1 MYGKG
6 EFPGLPCRELKL
18 GLSEELNCFL
28 ADVERRAF
36 RMAYL
41 STGCQEDALDVVQD
55 GMLDFV
61 RRYSDKPPEEWHPLF
76 HRVLQSRITD
86 WHRRTT
92 VRNRFRSWFG
102 GGNED
107 GGDGIDPVATY
118 ADPRGETPASR
129 LLNRELG
136 EHLEQGVRRLPL
148 RQQQA
153 FMLRAWEG
161 LDVAQTAVAM
171 KCSEGSVK
179 THYFRA
185 VNTLRN
191 VLEEFR

>member
-1 MYGKG
+1 M
-6 EFPGLPCRELKL
+6 PCRELTL
-18 GLSEELNCFL
+18 GTSEELNRFL
-28 ADVERRAF
+28 SEVERRAF

-41 STGCQEDALDVVQD
+41 ATGCQDEALDIVQD

-61 RRYSDKPPEEWHPLF
+61 RRYAAKPSDEWRPLF

-86 WHRRTT
+86 WHRRTI

-102 GGNED
+102 GSD
-107 GGDGIDPVATY
+107 GSNDDLDPVESF
-118 ADPRGETPASR
+118 ADPRAVTPASEI
-129 LLNRELG
+129 LNRELG
-136 EHLEQGVRRLPL
+136 EKLENAVRQLPL

-153 FMLRAWEG
+153 FLLRAWEG

-171 KCSEGSVK
+171 KCSDGSVK

-185 VNTLRN
+185 VNALRN
-191 VLEEFR
+191 VLEEYR

>member
-1 MYGKG
+1 
-6 EFPGLPCRELKL
+6 
-18 GLSEELNCFL
+18 
-28 ADVERRAF
+28 
-36 RMAYL
+36 MAYL
-41 STGCQEDALDVVQD
+41 ATGSQEDALDVVQD

-61 RRYSDKPPEEWHPLF
+61 RRYAAKPSDEWRPLF

-86 WHRRTT
+86 WHRRTF

-102 GGNED
+102 GGRED
-107 GGDGIDPVATY
+107 GDDGADPVETF
-118 ADPRGETPASR
+118 ADPRRVTPASE

-136 EHLEQGVRRLPL
+136 ERLEKSVQLLPL

-153 FMLRAWEG
+153 FLLRAWEG

-171 KCSEGSVK
+171 KCSQGSVK

-185 VNTLRN
+185 VNALRN
-191 VLEEFR
+191 VLEEYR

>member
-1 MYGKG
+1 M
-6 EFPGLPCRELKL
+6 
-18 GLSEELNCFL
+18 NCFL
-28 ADVERRAF
+28 AEVERRAF

-41 STGCQEDALDVVQD
+41 ATGCQDDALDVVQD
-55 GMLDFV
+55 AMLDFV
-61 RRYSDKPPEEWHPLF
+61 RRYATRPAEEWRPLF
-76 HRVLQSRITD
+76 YRINQNRITD

-102 GGNED
+102 MGHDD
-107 GGDGIDPVATY
+107 GDDGFDPVEAF
-118 ADPRGETPASR
+118 ADPRGETPASE

-136 EHLEQGVRRLPL
+136 QQLEKSVRQLPL

-153 FMLRAWEG
+153 FLLRAWEG

-185 VNTLRN
+185 VNALRN
-191 VLEEFR
+191 VLEEYR

>member
-1 MYGKG
+1 
-6 EFPGLPCRELKL
+6 
-18 GLSEELNCFL
+18 
-28 ADVERRAF
+28 
-36 RMAYL
+36 MAYL
-41 STGCQEDALDVVQD
+41 ATGCEDDALDVVQD

-61 RRYSDKPPEEWHPLF
+61 RLYAAKPSAEWRPLF

-86 WHRRTT
+86 WHRRTS

-102 GGNED
+102 GSGHE
-107 GGDGIDPVATY
+107 GDPPDPVETF
-118 ADPRGETPASR
+118 ADPRGETPASE

-136 EHLEQGVRRLPL
+136 ERLESGIRQLPL

-185 VNTLRN
+185 VNALRN
-191 VLEEFR
+191 VLEEYR

>member
-1 MYGKG
+1 
-6 EFPGLPCRELKL
+6 
-18 GLSEELNCFL
+18 
-28 ADVERRAF
+28 
-36 RMAYL
+36 MAYL
-41 STGCQEDALDVVQD
+41 ATGSQEDALDVVQD

-61 RRYSDKPPEEWHPLF
+61 RRYASKPSDEWRPLF

-86 WHRRTT
+86 WHRRTS

-102 GGNED
+102 GGREV
-107 GGDGIDPVATY
+107 GDEGADPVETF
-118 ADPRGETPASR
+118 ADPRGVTPASE

-136 EHLEQGVRRLPL
+136 ERLEKSVRLLPL

-153 FMLRAWEG
+153 FLLRAWEG

-171 KCSEGSVK
+171 KCSQGSVK

-185 VNTLRN
+185 VNALRN
-191 VLEEFR
+191 VLEEYR